1 METIFVPLALLAGGL
16 LPIQAGANA
25 QLSKSVASPFAATTL
40 QLLVGAAVLL
50 LITTLAGSLA
60 ALAGLS
66 GVPWWHAIGGLAS
79 ALYVVSGILL
89 FPRLGAVVTVGL
101 FIAGQMLASVA
112 LDTSGILGVAAQSF
126 DIATAAGTGAVLLG
140 IIAIVKGQTAGT
152 NAQPVASLPG
162 WVLLAFVAGAIL
174 PIQGAVNALLRADLD
189 APLAVG
195 AVSFVVATAGMAL
208 VFSLTAIAT
217 ENAQTSDARPAEHAL
232 VGLARRL
239 RRRLLRR
246 DCVHGHSGNRHCRY
260 SGAHDR
266 RATIGLDARGSIR
279 PLAPAATAHFG
290 TALDG
295 RGAAPWW
302 SHPHPDVVRTRGVGM
317 P

>member
-1 METIFVPLALLAGGL
+1 METIFIPLALLAGGL

-40 QLLVGAAVLL
+40 QLSVGATVLL

-66 GVPWWHAIGGLAS
+66 DVPWWHAIGGLAS

-112 LDTSGILGVAAQSF
+112 LDASGNLGVAEQPF
-126 DIATAAGTGAVLLG
+126 DIATAAGTGAVLLA
-140 IIAIVKGQTAGT
+140 IVAIVKGQKRFT
-152 NAQPVASLPG
+152 NTPPVASVTG

-174 PIQGAVNALLRADLD
+174 PIQGAVNALLRADLQ

-195 AVSFVVATAGMAL
+195 TVSFVVATAGMVL
-208 VFSLTAIAT
+208 VFLATAIAT
-217 ENAQTSDARPAEHAL
+217 EMPKPQMRGLPSMPWWGWLGGFVGAYYVVTVFMAIPEIGTAAT
-232 VGLARRL
+232 VGLTIVGQQLVSMLVDRYG
-239 RRRLLRR
+239 LLRLPQR
-246 DCVHGHSGNRHCRY
+246 PISGLRL
-260 SGAHDR
+260 
-266 RATIGLDARGSIR
+266 T
-279 PLAPAATAHFG
+279 
-290 TALDG
+290 
-295 RGAAPWW
+295 
-302 SHPHPDVVRTRGVGM
+302 GVGLLLAGVALILM
-317 P
+317 L

>member
-1 METIFVPLALLAGGL
+1 METILVPLALLAGGL

-25 QLSKSVASPFAATTL
+25 QLSKSVGSPFAATTL
-40 QLLVGAAVLL
+40 QLVVGAAVLL

-66 GVPWWHAIGGLAS
+66 DVPWWHAIGGLAS

-152 NAQPVASLPG
+152 NARPVASLPG
-162 WVLLAFVAGAIL
+162 WVLLAFVTGAIL
-174 PIQGAVNALLRADLD
+174 PIQGAVNALLRADLG

-195 AVSFVVATAGMAL
+195 AVSFGVATAGMVL
-208 VFSLTAIAT
+208 VFLLTAIAT
-217 ENAQTSDARPAEHAL
+217 KTPKPQMRAL
-232 VGLARRL
+232 PGMPWWGWLGGFVGAYYVVTVFMAIPEIGTAATVGLTIVGQQLVSMFVDRYG
-239 RRRLLRR
+239 LLRLPQR
-246 DCVHGHSGNRHCRY
+246 PISGLR
-260 SGAHDR
+260 STG
-266 RATIGLDARGSIR
+266 
-279 PLAPAATAHFG
+279 
-290 TALDG
+290 
-295 RGAAPWW
+295 
-302 SHPHPDVVRTRGVGM
+302 VVLLLCGVSLILTL
-317 P
+317 

>member
-1 METIFVPLALLAGGL
+1 METVFVPLALLAGGL

-40 QLLVGAAVLL
+40 QLLVAAAVLL

-66 GVPWWHAIGGLAS
+66 DVPWWHAIGGLAS

-112 LDTSGILGVAAQSF
+112 LDTSGILGVAAQPF
-126 DIATAAGTGAVLLG
+126 DIATAAATGAVLLA
-140 IIAIVKGQTAGT
+140 IVAIVKGQNVGK
-152 NAQPVASLPG
+152 NAQPVANLPG

-174 PIQGAVNALLRADLD
+174 PIQGAVNALLWADLQ

-195 AVSFVVATAGMAL
+195 AVSFVVATAGMVL
-208 VFSLTAIAT
+208 VLLLAAIASEMPKPQMRGLPSMPWWGWLGGFVGAYYVVT
-217 ENAQTSDARPAEHAL
+217 VFMAIPEIGTAAT
-232 VGLARRL
+232 VGLTIVGQQLVSMLVDRYGLLRLPERPISRL
-239 RRRLLRR
+239 RL
-246 DCVHGHSGNRHCRY
+246 
-260 SGAHDR
+260 
-266 RATIGLDARGSIR
+266 T
-279 PLAPAATAHFG
+279 
-290 TALDG
+290 
-295 RGAAPWW
+295 
-302 SHPHPDVVRTRGVGM
+302 GVGLLLAGVALILM
-317 P
+317 L

>member
-25 QLSKSVASPFAATTL
+25 QLSKSVASPFVATTL
-40 QLLVGAAVLL
+40 QLLVAATVLL

-60 ALAGLS
+60 ALADLS
-66 GVPWWHAIGGLAS
+66 AVPWWHASGGLAS

-101 FIAGQMLASVA
+101 FIAGQMLASVV
-112 LDTSGILGVAAQSF
+112 LDTSGFLGVAAQSF

-152 NAQPVASLPG
+152 NAQPVASFPG

-174 PIQGAVNALLRADLD
+174 PIQGAVNALLRADLG

-195 AVSFVVATAGMAL
+195 AVSFAVATAGMVL
-208 VFSLTAIAT
+208 VFLLTAIA
-217 ENAQTSDARPAEHAL
+217 AEIPKPQMHTLPSMPWWGWLGGFVGAYYVVTVFMAIPEIGTAAT
-232 VGLARRL
+232 VGLTIVGQQLVSMLVDRFG
-239 RRRLLRR
+239 LLRLPQR
-246 DCVHGHSGNRHCRY
+246 PISGLRL
-260 SGAHDR
+260 
-266 RATIGLDARGSIR
+266 T
-279 PLAPAATAHFG
+279 
-290 TALDG
+290 
-295 RGAAPWW
+295 
-302 SHPHPDVVRTRGVGM
+302 GVTLLLGGVSLVLM
-317 P
+317 L